1 MNYYKA
7 INRSM
12 KIKISDEVKNLTY
25 LSDKIDSNNPLATL
39 KKGYSLVFKDDEPL
53 KAEEKLKKNDKI
65 IVRTHTQELS
75 CTVDS
80 TKTVRKKE
88 TV

>member
-1 MNYYKA
+1 
-7 INRSM
+7 M

-39 KKGYSLVFKDDEPL
+39 KKGYSLVFKNEKPL
-53 KAEEKLKKNDKI
+53 DAESRVKKNDKI
-65 IVRTHTQELS
+65 VVRTHTQELS

-80 TKTVRKKE
+80 AKTVRKKE